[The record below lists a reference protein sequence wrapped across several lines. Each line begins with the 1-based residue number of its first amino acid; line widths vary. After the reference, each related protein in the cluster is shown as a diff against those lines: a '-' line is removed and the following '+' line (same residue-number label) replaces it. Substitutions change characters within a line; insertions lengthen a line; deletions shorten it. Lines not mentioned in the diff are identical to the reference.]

1 METGNIRSAS
11 IQAEWLSLEDGVF
24 STSLQPRGN
33 LSLLLPS
40 SDGSE
45 HDVLCRTHNGLEFCP
60 PKVKSHP
67 TDSTPGFLSQK
78 VDDQSI
84 EVDLIEGVLRVKN
97 GGITTEKIANG
108 AITTDI
114 LGDNAI
120 GSSKIADGAVTTEKL
135 VNSAVTS
142 TKIASSA
149 VTEAKIAD
157 NAVTASK
164 IRSNAVTS
172 VKIASGAV
180 TTEKIADGAVTGFK
194 LEDSAVL
201 LGKIAAGAVDELALA
216 ANSVTTAKIANNA
229 VTADKISS
237 QSLKAIANLPA
248 STNPNQMIV
257 GGPSGWTVVHYRF
270 EQQFTNANLDTA
282 GNISITHN
290 LGVKYAHVTI
300 YDEQDLIV
308 IPDEVRAVNQN
319 SLILTLAALRPLS
332 GTWTVVVS
340 R

>member
-11 IQAEWLSLEDGVF
+11 IQAELLSLDDGAF

-45 HDVLCRTHNGLEFCP
+45 HDVLCRTNNGLEFCP
-60 PKVKSHP
+60 PKVKAHP

-84 EVDLIEGVLRVKN
+84 EVDLLEGVLKVKD
-97 GGITTEKIANG
+97 GGITTNKIANG
-108 AITTDI
+108 AITADV

-164 IRSNAVTS
+164 IRSSAVTS
-172 VKIASGAV
+172 IKIAEGAV
-180 TTEKIADGAVTGFK
+180 ISEKIADGAIG
-194 LEDSAVL
+194 AVVA
-201 LGKIAAGAVDELALA
+201 GKIAAEAVD
-216 ANSVTTAKIANNA
+216 SVAIADLNITTAKIANNA
-229 VTADKISS
+229 ITADKIASP
-237 QSLKAIANLPA
+237 SLKAIANLPA

-257 GGPSGWTVVHYRF
+257 GGPSGWTVVNYRF
-270 EQQFTNANLDTA
+270 EQPFTNANLDAA
-282 GNISITHN
+282 GNLSITHN

-319 SLILTLAALRPLS
+319 ALTLTLAALRPLS
-332 GTWTVVVS
+332 GTWIVVVS